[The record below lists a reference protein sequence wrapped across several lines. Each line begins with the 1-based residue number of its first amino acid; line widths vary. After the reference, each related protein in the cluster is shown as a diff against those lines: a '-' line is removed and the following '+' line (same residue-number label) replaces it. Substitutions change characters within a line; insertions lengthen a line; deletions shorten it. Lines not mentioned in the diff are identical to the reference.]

1 MSELKPCPWCGE
13 TPEMVRNSI
22 IDNGELID
30 ESYKARHF
38 CTELYCFI
46 ETRWRTTEEAV
57 AESWNR
63 RANDGD

>member
-22 IDNGELID
+22 IDDGELID
-30 ESYKARHF
+30 ESCKVRHF

-63 RANDGD
+63 RESDGD